1 MWSQGID
8 NDNPS
13 IKSMTGFGYGRK
25 VLGEVE
31 IKTEIRSVNHR
42 FLDMSVRMPRTY
54 SLFEPEVRKIVSNN
68 VQRGK
73 LDLAVTRTGGTG
85 SLVDVVLDRAL
96 ASAYFNCLSQL
107 KEHFRL
113 AGDITLSDML
123 RLSDIIVPQE
133 RQEAI
138 QVEWQAL
145 EESLH
150 QALAALDSMKRTE
163 GSALWHDIKPR
174 LLTIDATADDIG
186 PLVNQVTV
194 AVKERLEKRVLDLT
208 GGLELDRER
217 VLQEVALLADRA
229 DVTEELTRLK
239 SHVQQFLSL
248 GNEGSPVGRK
258 MDFLLQELHREIN
271 TVGSKSASTE
281 IAHRVVIMKTEL
293 EKIREQIQNIE

>member
-1 MWSQGID
+1 
-8 NDNPS
+8 
-13 IKSMTGFGYGRK
+13 MTGFGYGRK

-42 FLDMSVRMPRTY
+42 FLDMSVRMPRSY
-54 SLFEPEVRKIVSNN
+54 SLFEPEIRKIVSNS

-73 LDLAVTRTGGTG
+73 LDLVVTRTGGTG

-113 AGDITLSDML
+113 AGEITVADML

-145 EESLH
+145 EESLY

-163 GSALWHDIKPR
+163 GTALWHDIKPR
-174 LLTIDATADDIG
+174 LLTINATAADIG

-217 VLQEVALLADRA
+217 LLQEVALLADRA

>member
-1 MWSQGID
+1 VWSQGID

>member
-1 MWSQGID
+1 
-8 NDNPS
+8 
-13 IKSMTGFGYGRK
+13 MTGFGYGRK

>member
-1 MWSQGID
+1 
-8 NDNPS
+8 
-13 IKSMTGFGYGRK
+13 MTGFGYGRK

-42 FLDMSVRMPRTY
+42 FLDTSVRMPRTY
-54 SLFEPEVRKIVSNN
+54 SLFEPEVRKIVSNS

-73 LDLAVTRTGGTG
+73 LDIVVTRTGGTG

-113 AGDITLSDML
+113 AGDITVSDML

-145 EESLH
+145 GESLY

-163 GSALWHDIKPR
+163 GAALWHDIKPR
-174 LLTIDATADDIG
+174 LLTINATADDIG

-217 VLQEVALLADRA
+217 LLQEVALLADRA

>member
-1 MWSQGID
+1 
-8 NDNPS
+8 
-13 IKSMTGFGYGRK
+13 MTGFGYGRK

-42 FLDMSVRMPRTY
+42 FLDMSVRMPRSY
-54 SLFEPEVRKIVSNN
+54 SLFEPEIRKIVSNS

-73 LDLAVTRTGGTG
+73 LDLVVTRTGGTG

-113 AGDITLSDML
+113 AGEITVADML

-145 EESLH
+145 EESLY

-163 GSALWHDIKPR
+163 GTALWHDIKPR
-174 LLTIDATADDIG
+174 LLTINATADDIG

-217 VLQEVALLADRA
+217 LLQEVALLADRA

>member
-8 NDNPS
+8 NDSPS

-42 FLDMSVRMPRTY
+42 FLDTSVRMPRTY
-54 SLFEPEVRKIVSNN
+54 SLFEPEVRKIVSNS

-73 LDLAVTRTGGTG
+73 LDIVVTRTGGTG

-113 AGDITLSDML
+113 AGDITVSDML

-145 EESLH
+145 GESLY

-163 GSALWHDIKPR
+163 GAALWHDIKPR
-174 LLTIDATADDIG
+174 LLTINATADDIG

-217 VLQEVALLADRA
+217 LLQEVALLADRA

-248 GNEGSPVGRK
+248 GKEGSPVGRK

>member
-1 MWSQGID
+1 M
-8 NDNPS
+8 
-13 IKSMTGFGYGRK
+13 
-25 VLGEVE
+25 
-31 IKTEIRSVNHR
+31 
-42 FLDMSVRMPRTY
+42 
-54 SLFEPEVRKIVSNN
+54 
-68 VQRGK
+68 
-73 LDLAVTRTGGTG
+73 TRTGGTG

-113 AGDITLSDML
+113 AGDITVSDML

-145 EESLH
+145 GESLY

-163 GSALWHDIKPR
+163 GVALWHDIKPR
-174 LLTIDATADDIG
+174 LLTINATADDIG

-217 VLQEVALLADRA
+217 LLQEVALLADRA

>member
-1 MWSQGID
+1 
-8 NDNPS
+8 
-13 IKSMTGFGYGRK
+13 MTGFGYGRK

-42 FLDMSVRMPRTY
+42 FLDTSVRMPRTY
-54 SLFEPEVRKIVSNN
+54 SLFEPEVRKIVSNS

-73 LDLAVTRTGGTG
+73 LDIVVTRTGGTG

-113 AGDITLSDML
+113 AGDITVSDMM

-145 EESLH
+145 GESLY

-163 GSALWHDIKPR
+163 GAALWHDIKPR
-174 LLTIDATADDIG
+174 LLTINATADDIG

-217 VLQEVALLADRA
+217 LLQEVALLADRA

-271 TVGSKSASTE
+271 TIGSKSASTE

>member
-1 MWSQGID
+1 
-8 NDNPS
+8 
-13 IKSMTGFGYGRK
+13 MTGFGYGRK

-54 SLFEPEVRKIVSNN
+54 SLFEPEVRKIVSNS

-73 LDLAVTRTGGTG
+73 LDIVVTRTGGTG

-145 EESLH
+145 GESLY

-163 GSALWHDIKPR
+163 GAALWHDIKPR
-174 LLTIDATADDIG
+174 LLTINATADDIG

-217 VLQEVALLADRA
+217 LLQEVALLADRA

-248 GNEGSPVGRK
+248 GKEGSPVGRK